1 MVKVLCFRVCFCV
14 CVYLCASHAC
24 SFLFC
29 LIVFKKRMK
38 KSVKLESKGGG
49 WYLGED
55 EGGQTVIRTEYMKK
69 NKVSP
74 AAA

>member
-1 MVKVLCFRVCFCV
+1 MFL

-38 KSVKLESKGGG
+38 ESVKLESKGGG

-69 NKVSP
+69 KIKSTPLLLRSQMNLRLL
-74 AAA
+74 